1 MENKI
6 KHGFPSPSKS
16 WMIVPYV
23 FMKYV
28 MYVTFVSA
36 LLNHSLITDPN
47 QIYTQ
52 WYFTSFFC
60 LYELCPLKVEKSKDF
75 LVLAVSI
82 LLIDRF

>member
-1 MENKI
+1 
-6 KHGFPSPSKS
+6 
-16 WMIVPYV
+16 MIVPYV
-23 FMKYV
+23 FMKCV

-52 WYFTSFFC
+52 AIYQWYFTSFFC
-60 LYELCPLKVEKSKDF
+60 LYELCTLKVEKNKDF
-75 LVLAVSI
+75 IVFAVSI